1 MKRFLNN
8 AEQQFKQFGQV
19 VIHYYTDRT
28 YENIER
34 FNFTTLEEAQTF
46 IQDIMSNEQDNDI
59 HVPAPEWFD
68 NINVPKP

>member
-8 AEQQFKQFGQV
+8 AQEQFKQFGQI
-19 VIHYYTDRT
+19 VIYYYPDRT

-34 FNFTTLEEAQTF
+34 CDFTILEKAEAF
-46 IQDIMSNEQDNDI
+46 IRDIITNQQEDDI

-68 NINVPKP
+68 DINVPKP